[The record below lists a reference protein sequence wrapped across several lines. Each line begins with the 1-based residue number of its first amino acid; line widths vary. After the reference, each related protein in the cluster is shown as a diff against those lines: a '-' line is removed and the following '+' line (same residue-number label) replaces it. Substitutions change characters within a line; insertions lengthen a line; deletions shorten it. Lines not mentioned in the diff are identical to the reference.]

1 MRQNFLVY
9 IAVVGEEGSENQ
21 RLIIWEHVYQLN
33 KVVVLVEGS
42 TLPRRK
48 IEKEEELLD

>member
-9 IAVVGEEGSENQ
+9 IIVVGEEGSENQ
-21 RLIIWEHVYQLN
+21 RLIWEHVCQLN